1 MKQAAIHVYT
11 HDSIGLGEDGPTHQP
26 VEQLASLRQ
35 TPNLASWRPAD
46 TVESAVAWREALLR
60 NDGPTALVFSRQN
73 LPHQTRTAQQIA
85 DIARGGYVLRD
96 AAQIDIILI
105 SSGSEVSVAQAAA
118 DQLTAEGLGVR
129 VVSMPS
135 PDIFLKQDAAYREQ
149 VLPLAVRKRVAVE
162 ASISDYWYRFT
173 GLDGAVIGMTTYG
186 ESAPAGDL
194 YKHFGITAD
203 AVVAAVK
210 GLA

>member
-1 MKQAAIHVYT
+1 
-11 HDSIGLGEDGPTHQP
+11 
-26 VEQLASLRQ
+26 
-35 TPNLASWRPAD
+35 
-46 TVESAVAWREALLR
+46 
-60 NDGPTALVFSRQN
+60 
-73 LPHQTRTAQQIA
+73 
-85 DIARGGYVLRD
+85 VLRD
-96 AAQIDIILI
+96 AAKVDVILI
-105 SSGSEVSVAQAAA
+105 SAGSEVSVAQAAA

-135 PDIFLKQDAAYREQ
+135 PDTFLKQDAAYREQ
-149 VLPLAVRKRVAVE
+149 VLPVAVRKRVAVE

-186 ESAPAGDL
+186 ESAPAGEL

>member
-1 MKQAAIHVYT
+1 MALAISQA
-11 HDSIGLGEDGPTHQP
+11 P
-26 VEQLASLRQ
+26 
-35 TPNLASWRPAD
+35 RP
-46 TVESAVAWREALLR
+46 
-60 NDGPTALVFSRQN
+60 PTADVDVPALYARDVSKSFRGSKGKDVRAVDAVSLSVRRGEIYGLLGANGSGKSTLIRLFST
-73 LPHQTRTAQQIA
+73 LLDP
-85 DIARGGYVLRD
+85 D
-96 AAQIDIILI
+96 
-105 SSGSEVSVAQAAA
+105 SGE
-118 DQLTAEGLGVR
+118 VR
-129 VVSMPS
+129 VFGHDVEHDEMAVKRLINRVS
-135 PDIFLKQDAAYREQ
+135 
-149 VLPLAVRKRVAVE
+149 VE